1 MFFIP
6 ERQTQQLRVINEL
19 REICWL
25 FDVGLM
31 RDIALRDIARVW
43 VLLVLL
49 ELCCDCRLERERGC
63 ICCCLSVSLSTL
75 SRLNFVNTPLWRKV
89 TISLDLAWSSQLWDF
104 ILTLQIEFR
113 QEFPRYRILEVL
125 LDLEIFLQVSKD
137 YQCFENVDQVA

>member
-1 MFFIP
+1 MP
-6 ERQTQQLRVINEL
+6 VIIEL
-19 REICWL
+19 RY
-25 FDVGLM
+25 
-31 RDIALRDIARVW
+31 
-43 VLLVLL
+43 LLIVCCSPLHWETLL
-49 ELCCDCRLERERGC
+49 ELCFISLAGAVLWLQTEGGC
-63 ICCCLSVSLSTL
+63 VCCCLYSSSSLSRSL
-75 SRLNFVNTPLWRKV
+75 FPSSRLNFVNTPLWRKV